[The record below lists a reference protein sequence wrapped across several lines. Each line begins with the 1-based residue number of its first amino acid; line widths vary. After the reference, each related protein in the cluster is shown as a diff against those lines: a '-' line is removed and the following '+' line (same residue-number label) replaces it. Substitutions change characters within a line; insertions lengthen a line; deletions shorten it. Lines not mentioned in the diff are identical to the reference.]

1 MNLRREQT
9 VTTKG
14 RHHTDKWQARAVV
27 MRTGII
33 LGVGVVGAFDEI
45 AFHQLLQWHNF
56 YVHTTEYWRI
66 VSDGIF
72 HIFTAMMLVWAA
84 LRLWM
89 QRGLIADVAHSGSRW
104 AGTLLG
110 MGGFQL
116 YDGIVNHKLLRL
128 HPIRE
133 GVVQILPYDLIW
145 NVAAVLLLVAG
156 WLVWRRTRAQ

>member
-9 VTTKG
+9 VATKAQ
-14 RHHTDKWQARAVV
+14 HTDEWQARAVV

-72 HIFTAMMLVWAA
+72 NIFTATMLLWAA
-84 LRLWM
+84 LRLWL
-89 QRGLIADVAHSGSRW
+89 QRRLIADVAHSASLC

-156 WLVWRRTRAQ
+156 WLVLRRTRAR

>member
-1 MNLRREQT
+1 MDLRRERT
-9 VTTKG
+9 VATKAQ
-14 RHHTDKWQARAVV
+14 HTQRWHARAVV
-27 MRTGII
+27 VRTGII
-33 LGVGVVGAFDEI
+33 LGIGVVGALDEI

-56 YVHTTEYWRI
+56 YVHTTQSWRI
-66 VSDGIF
+66 ISDGIF

-89 QRGLIADVAHSGSRW
+89 QRRLIADVAHNGSLW
-104 AGTLLG
+104 AGALFG

-133 GVVQILPYDLIW
+133 GVAQILPYDLIW
-145 NVAAVLLLVAG
+145 NAAAVLLLVAG
-156 WLVWRRTRAQ
+156 WLVWRRTRAK